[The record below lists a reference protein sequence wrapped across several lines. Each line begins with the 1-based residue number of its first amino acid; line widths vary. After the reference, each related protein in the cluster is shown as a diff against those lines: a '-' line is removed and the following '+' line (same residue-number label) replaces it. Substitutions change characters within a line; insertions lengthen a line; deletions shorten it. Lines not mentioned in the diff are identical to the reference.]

1 MEIKNLF
8 TKFKQK
14 EEIPEQFFA
23 IEISDDIVK
32 TAVWTVVDG
41 HTKIVKIGSFESWN
55 DQDKDSLLKTIDQ
68 SVSNASENLDPEPSG
83 AVFGLPE
90 SWLDK
95 DSINPDKKKLLK
107 KLCEDLE
114 LKPLG
119 FVVTDNAIIKYLKIE
134 EGTPPSAIFL
144 QISSGELNLSL
155 VKLGK
160 TIGNELIGRSEDLGA
175 DVEEGLSRFD
185 KIDTLPS
192 RMILYNGKGGN
203 DFEEDKQQLTSYDW
217 EEKLPFIHFPK
228 VEALPP
234 DASIKAVALAG
245 GSEVAKSLGFE
256 IKPPEKKSV
265 EPEPESQMEATSSE
279 IGSKEKIDQPTT
291 AINLG
296 FSSKDIAEDIKSE
309 THLEPD
315 LSPDQPVT
323 AEPEVD
329 FNNDQE
335 KISQSVTV
343 GQPISPL
350 SSTFSNLLQ
359 SIKVLPIKAIN
370 KLKSLQK
377 LKKAP
382 KTLTLIAIGFGILVI
397 GVFSAYWYLPKAQVT
412 IFVESKT
419 IDEELELTID
429 PEASVLDLEAGIVPG
444 NSVEISVEG
453 SSSVSTTGTN
463 LIGDPAQGDIMIYNY
478 TDKPKT
484 FSQNT
489 VLIGPD
495 NLAFTLDEEVTA
507 TSSGDTYIDS
517 NGQKITPPGKVTA
530 KIIAKSIGPESNLS
544 KDTQLSFQ
552 QFSEDNYLAKV
563 IDGLSGGTSRE
574 VKAVSE
580 EDQNNLLLALTAELK
595 DKAAAE
601 LKDQI
606 GEDKTLVDVEDQDE
620 LISKSFNYDV
630 GEEANNLN
638 LDAKLEYQALSF
650 NQKDLNLLLQQTI
663 KEKIPDNFQLSQNS
677 EIEIEPAK
685 LNKDGTAVVIVI
697 FKAKL
702 IPKLD
707 FTDIKKN
714 IKGRFPHIIE
724 EYLATL
730 PNFIKADI
738 IITPNLPAKLKTLPR
753 ITKNITLE
761 IKAED

>member
-1 MEIKNLF
+1 MEIKNLL

-23 IEISDDIVK
+23 IEISDDVVK
-32 TAVWTVVDG
+32 TAVWTVIDG
-41 HTKIVKIGSFESWN
+41 HTQIVKIGSFESWN

-68 SVSNASENLDPEPSG
+68 SISNASENLNPEPSG

-228 VEALPP
+228 VEALPS
-234 DASIKAVALAG
+234 DVSIKAVALAG

-256 IKPPEKKSV
+256 IKPPKKKSV
-265 EPEPESQMEATSSE
+265 ESGSESQIETTSSE
-279 IGSKEKIDQPTT
+279 IDSKEKINQPTT
-291 AINLG
+291 AASLG
-296 FSSKDIAEDIKSE
+296 FSSKDIAEDIQPE
-309 THLEPD
+309 THLKPN
-315 LSPDQPVT
+315 LLPDQPTT
-323 AEPEVD
+323 AEPEVN
-329 FNNDQE
+329 FNND
-335 KISQSVTV
+335 
-343 GQPISPL
+343 L
-350 SSTFSNLLQ
+350 FQ
-359 SIKVLPIKAIN
+359 SIKVLPIKAIS

-377 LKKAP
+377 LKKTP
-382 KTLTLIAIGFGILVI
+382 KTLTLVIIGFGILVV

-412 IFVESKT
+412 IFVEPKT

-429 PEASVLDLEAGIVPG
+429 PEASILDSEAGIVPG
-444 NSVEISVEG
+444 DSVEISVEG
-453 SSSVSTTGTN
+453 NSSAPTTGTN

-484 FSQNT
+484 FSQDT

-495 NLAFTLDEEVTA
+495 NLAFILDEEVTA

-517 NGQKITPPGKVTA
+517 NGQKITPPGEVAA
-530 KIIAKSIGPESNLS
+530 KISAKSIGPESNLS
-544 KDTQLSFQ
+544 KDTQLSFK

-563 IDGLSGGTSRE
+563 TDGLSGGTSRE

-595 DKAAAE
+595 DKAADE

-606 GEDKTLVDVEDQDE
+606 GGGKTLVDVEDQDE
-620 LISKSFNYDV
+620 LISKSFNYGV
-630 GEEANNLN
+630 GEEADNLN

-650 NQKDLNLLLQQTI
+650 NQSDLNLLLQQTI

-677 EIEIEPAK
+677 EIETEPAE
-685 LNKDGTAVVIVI
+685 LNKDGTAVVMVI

-714 IKGRFPHIIE
+714 IRGRFPHIIE

-738 IITPNLPAKLKTLPR
+738 IITPNLPTKLKTLPR